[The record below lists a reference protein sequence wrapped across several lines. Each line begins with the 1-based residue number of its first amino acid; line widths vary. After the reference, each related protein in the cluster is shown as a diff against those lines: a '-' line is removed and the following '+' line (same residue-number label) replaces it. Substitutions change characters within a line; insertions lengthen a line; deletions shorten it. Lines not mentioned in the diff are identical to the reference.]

1 MKIIAHQRTG
11 EYLSRAMVC
20 VLKPRKEEESSLGRR
35 ATVPRVIVK
44 GGVP

>member
-11 EYLSRAMVC
+11 EYLSRAMAC

-35 ATVPRVIVK
+35 GTVPRVTDK
-44 GGVP
+44 GGIP